1 MKKPLPQKPDT
12 TSSFCNKGRVFFLGL
27 ILLSLLASGV
37 SVIRQPSLLSFVGF
51 SSPPQKQGSEADGED
66 STQIDFTT
74 VAALSSE
81 ETDIRKFRSGGLG
94 LTRTSWEV
102 LHGKPEAVG
111 PVTVMYQE
119 KTYTV
124 TYQQDL
130 VWQIEKSWGTTSP
143 TSKEARTRIRRYLP
157 LDSHLAQTIT
167 KSDDTLVDVYRSHM
181 LAQLLSP
188 QPAAPPSKK
197 KVKRKRKDLPTENCV
212 VVHRLEKQKVTSTLL
227 YIGAPKPEG
236 YLSPQSQAAPE
247 KMTASKEPARSDPG
261 KTASPTIRDQTQGR
275 S

>member
-1 MKKPLPQKPDT
+1 MKKTSPQKPDT
-12 TSSFCNKGRVFFLGL
+12 ILFPRNREQVFFLGL
-27 ILLSLLASGV
+27 IFLLLLAIGV
-37 SVIRQPSLLSFVGF
+37 SVIRQSSFLSLVGF
-51 SSPPQKQGSEADGED
+51 SSPPQKKESEADEED
-66 STQIDFTT
+66 STHVDFLT

-81 ETDIRKFRSGGLG
+81 ETDIGKFRSGGLG

-111 PVTVMYQE
+111 PVTVVYQE
-119 KTYTV
+119 KMYTV
-124 TYQQDL
+124 MYQQDL

-157 LDSHLAQTIT
+157 LDSHLVQTIT

-188 QPAAPPSKK
+188 QPTAPPSKK
-197 KVKRKRKDLPTENCV
+197 KVKRKRKDLPTEDCV
-212 VVHRLEKQKVTSTLL
+212 VVHRLDKQKVTSTLL

-236 YLSPQSQAAPE
+236 YPPTTKPNYS
-247 KMTASKEPARSDPG
+247 G
-261 KTASPTIRDQTQGR
+261 KNDGKQRTRAI
-275 S
+275 